1 MRQGRYGQGVGH
13 ALSDAKP
20 RGDAKAQRR
29 TLRRAM
35 RLYAEHRVALITVIV
50 LVVAASILGAITPLL
65 IQQVIDDALPNGDTN
80 YLLWLIGGMVAIAA
94 VVGGLNLAQ
103 SQLNASVG
111 FKVMEDMRHA
121 VYQNLLKQPLS
132 FFSSNRTGDMQSRLA
147 NDVSSTQLVLT
158 DTVVNILS
166 SVTVVLAAFVAM
178 LVLSWE
184 LTIVAV
190 FTMPLFAYLSK
201 IVGERRRRLTSQTQR
216 ALADLTSK
224 TGETLFVS
232 GVIVAKTFGREEQ
245 QLEEFQTTNKQL
257 TVLSI
262 KQYMTGRGFF
272 VVVQAFFTMAPAF
285 IWLVG
290 GLFIINETDRISLGD
305 IVAFTTI
312 QARLLFPMANLLQ
325 RGIEISGSIALFER
339 IFQYMDLRPTITDAV
354 EPVYVN
360 PRTTKGEVRFNDVS
374 FRYRPS
380 EFDRGVAELAE
391 DDSDELF
398 SLESI
403 DFVAKAGALTAL
415 VGPSGSGKT
424 TIGYLA
430 ARLYDTDSGSVEI
443 DGVNVKDISHDNLTK
458 LVGVVSQTGFLFHS
472 SVRDNLLYGR
482 PDATP
487 NELIEAA
494 KAAQIHDTI
503 AELPEGYDT
512 VVGEHGYKLS
522 GGERQRI
529 AIARVILADPK
540 VLLLDEATSSLD
552 SLSEHLIQ
560 EALTRLR
567 RGRTTIA
574 IAHRLSTI
582 IEAEQIVVVHR
593 GKIVDVG
600 KHDDLLQHSGLY
612 ADLYKQQFQQPGIDS
627 PTAGPT
633 ARPVHVT

>member
-1 MRQGRYGQGVGH
+1 MRQGRYGQGVGQGM
-13 ALSDAKP
+13 SDAKP

-103 SQLNASVG
+103 SQINASVG

-121 VYQNLLKQPLS
+121 VYRNLLQQPLS

-245 QLEEFQTTNKQL
+245 QLEEFQATNKQL

-360 PRTTKGEVRFNDVS
+360 PRTTRGEVRFNDVS

-380 EFDRGVAELAE
+380 EFDRGVAEMAD

-443 DGVNVKDISHDNLTK
+443 DAVNVKDISHDNLTK

-487 NELIEAA
+487 DELIEAA

-522 GGERQRI
+522 GGERQRL

-612 ADLYKQQFQQPGIDS
+612 ADLYKQQFQQHGIDS

-633 ARPVHVT
+633 ARPIHVT